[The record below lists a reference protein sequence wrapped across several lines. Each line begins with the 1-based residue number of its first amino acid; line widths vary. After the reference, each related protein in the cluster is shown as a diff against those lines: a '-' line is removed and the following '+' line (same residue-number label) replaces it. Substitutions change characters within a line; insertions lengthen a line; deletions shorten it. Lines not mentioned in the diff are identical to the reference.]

1 MLCCTSQI
9 MGSSGL
15 EMLQIMTGDGRHEL
29 RRFYMELYPTLA
41 LHLRVLP
48 LDPHLICV
56 AKG

>member
-1 MLCCTSQI
+1 VRGKKSNH
-9 MGSSGL
+9 
-15 EMLQIMTGDGRHEL
+15 GDL
-29 RRFYMELYPTLA
+29 LASTVQRFYMELYPTLA